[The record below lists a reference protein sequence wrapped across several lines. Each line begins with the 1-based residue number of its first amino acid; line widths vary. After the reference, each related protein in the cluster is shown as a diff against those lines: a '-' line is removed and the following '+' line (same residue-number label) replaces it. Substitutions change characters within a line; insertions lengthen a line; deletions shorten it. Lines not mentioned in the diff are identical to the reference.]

1 MKQFFGMSQRGDLR
15 EAVRGLNRPQLIML
29 MSNSQQFESHVK
41 ELEELYP
48 GVPSIGCIG
57 MCYDTRIVEKG
68 VGVIAFSNG
77 VRAAAN
83 VLEEVTVM
91 PVKYI
96 ATRSVR
102 ILIGM
107 EQAITRVDFTLFKN
121 TRRIIIASTAPY
133 RRFCSTEFTTRSI

>member
-96 ATRSVR
+96 ERLEQDVKHVRSEEHTSE
-102 ILIGM
+102 L
-107 EQAITRVDFTLFKN
+107 Q
-121 TRRIIIASTAPY
+121 SP
-133 RRFCSTEFTTRSI
+133 S